1 LERAENGFFHSNAVY
16 IITRMSS
23 LPIYIMD
30 VSGAT
35 LKTIFENDAYSLN
48 DTNTYNVEGALRFNL
63 DNTMNL
69 TYRVRL
75 VRPPLYIDGEWKSV
89 ASVISRFF
97 KIENIQPDSTLD
109 DFLQKHDDEHLD
121 EDIQQELAY

>member
-1 LERAENGFFHSNAVY
+1 
-16 IITRMSS
+16 MSS
-23 LPIYIMD
+23 LQIHITD

-35 LKTIFENDAYSLN
+35 LKTIFENDAYALN
-48 DTNTYNVEGALRFNL
+48 DTNTYNLEGSLRFNL

-75 VRPPLYIDGEWKSV
+75 IRPPIYINGEWKSV

-97 KIENIQPDSTLD
+97 NIENIQPDSTLD
-109 DFLQKHDDEHLD
+109 DFLQKHDDEHMD
-121 EDIQQELAY
+121 EDIQQALAY

>member
-1 LERAENGFFHSNAVY
+1 
-16 IITRMSS
+16 MSS